1 MTWDRDL
8 KDNPKCVYCDNYI
21 NVMIFGKHFCSENCR
36 KTMETLGYE
45 EE

>member
-1 MTWDRDL
+1 MTWDDHL
-8 KDNPKCVYCDNYI
+8 KDNPKCVWCGAYLNTDICG
-21 NVMIFGKHFCSENCR
+21 GKVCSETCA